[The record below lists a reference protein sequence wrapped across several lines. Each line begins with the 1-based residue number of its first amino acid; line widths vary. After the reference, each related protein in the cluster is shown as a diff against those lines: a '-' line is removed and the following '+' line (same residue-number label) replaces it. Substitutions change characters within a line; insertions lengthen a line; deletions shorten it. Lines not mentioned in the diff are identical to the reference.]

1 MGFVAQTVTPS
12 PSDESKLDPVEMTRT
27 AKILVHALEATSFY
41 GDLVTD
47 YVGDSR
53 LPASTQQWN
62 EFASKVEL
70 LIKMRHWCRLEFP
83 EEFAEGR
90 G

>member
-1 MGFVAQTVTPS
+1 MGFVTQTVAPLPPDAS
-12 PSDESKLDPVEMTRT
+12 RLDHGEMTRT

-47 YVGDSR
+47 HVGDSR

-62 EFASKVEL
+62 EFASKFEL
-70 LIKMRHWCRLEFP
+70 LVKMRHWCRPEFS
-83 EEFAEGR
+83 E
-90 G
+90 